1 MASAI
6 DRAVR
11 AQGACVVKPH
21 QVRAMILAARRA
33 YVAQS
38 KLGLVDYGVDFDAWR
53 CAALHDVTGPGAP
66 DSFRAVTQRD
76 YAAVVEYFLELAG
89 ERPNTVRP
97 SRLKADGERGRAL
110 WALAFAERD
119 SAGVFGGA
127 EGVRRYVDALFA
139 RIHATDRAHATA
151 KQVWA
156 VIFTLRNRAAKK
168 RARMAQEAS
177 AAADAPLPPPDGW
190 GRFPAFSRGL

>member
-89 ERPNTVRP
+89 GKAERSSAIKSGDEVR
-97 SRLKADGERGRAL
+97 RAL

-177 AAADAPLPPPDGW
+177 AAADAPLPPPGGW

>member
-89 ERPNTVRP
+89 GKAERSSAIKSGDEVR
-97 SRLKADGERGRAL
+97 RAL

-156 VIFTLRNRAAKK
+156 VLFTLRNRAAKK

-177 AAADAPLPPPDGW
+177 AAADAPLPPPDGS

>member
-89 ERPNTVRP
+89 GKAERSSAIKSGDEVR
-97 SRLKADGERGRAL
+97 RAL

-151 KQVWA
+151 RQVGA
-156 VIFTLRNRAAKK
+156 VLFTLRNRAAKK

-177 AAADAPLPPPDGW
+177 AAADAPLPPPGGW

>member
-33 YVAQS
+33 YMEQA
-38 KLGLVDYGVDFDAWR
+38 KAGLVDDGVGFDAWR
-53 CAALHDVTGPGAP
+53 RATLHDIVGAAAP
-66 DSFRAVTQRD
+66 SSFRAVTQRD
-76 YAAVVEYFLELAG
+76 YAAVVEYFRELAG
-89 ERPNTVRP
+89 ERPAVRP

-151 KQVWA
+151 QEVWA

-177 AAADAPLPPPDGW
+177 AAADAPLPPPG
-190 GRFPAFSRGL
+190 GSKRFPAFSRGF

>member
-11 AQGACVVKPH
+11 AQGAFTVKPH

-89 ERPNTVRP
+89 GKAERSSAIKSGDEVR
-97 SRLKADGERGRAL
+97 RAL

-177 AAADAPLPPPDGW
+177 AAADAPLPPPDGS

>member
-89 ERPNTVRP
+89 GKAERSSAIKSGDEVR
-97 SRLKADGERGRAL
+97 RAL

-151 KQVWA
+151 RQVWA
-156 VIFTLRNRAAKK
+156 VLFTLRNRAAKK

-177 AAADAPLPPPDGW
+177 AAADAPLPPPGGW

>member
-33 YVAQS
+33 YKVQS
-38 KLGLVDYGVDFDAWR
+38 KLGLVDYGVGFDAWR

-89 ERPNTVRP
+89 GKAERSSAIKSGDEVR
-97 SRLKADGERGRAL
+97 RAL

-127 EGVRRYVDALFA
+127 EGGRRYVDALFA

-177 AAADAPLPPPDGW
+177 AAADAPLPPPG
-190 GRFPAFSRGL
+190 GSKRFPAFSRGL